1 MASSLLRRAL
11 LPAAALLVGSALA
24 VSHADG
30 QSGRTIVLT
39 SPAPTP
45 RDLESGDFKQVD
57 LRPRGLSPGDYFLAA
72 GTLRESGRVAARGHI
87 VCTVIDHSYHGQDC
101 QLVLVFR
108 DGTITAA
115 GGGINRLLPGQSPPP
130 PPDASDEM
138 AVTGGTGTYRGASG
152 TLSMQNHPDDSS
164 TITISL

>member
-30 QSGRTIVLT
+30 QAGRTIVLT
-39 SPAPTP
+39 GPPPTP
-45 RDLESGDFKQVD
+45 RDLKSGDFKQVD
-57 LRPRGLSPGDYFLAA
+57 LPPRGLSPGDYFLAA

-87 VCTVIDHSYHGQDC
+87 VCTVIDHSYRGQDC
-101 QLVLVFR
+101 QLVLIFR
-108 DGTITAA
+108 DGMITAS

-130 PPDASDEM
+130 PHAADEL
-138 AVTGGTGTYRGASG
+138 AVTGGTGAYRGAAG
-152 TLSMQNHPDDSS
+152 TVSMQSHPDDSS
-164 TITISL
+164 TFTISL